1 MNIYRTIQEAIN
13 NALKYAKADKIAV
26 NISRINDKINI
37 EITDNGI
44 GFDKETIV
52 MGNGLENMQKRIE
65 EINGSFEVISSL
77 GKGTNIKILV

>member
-13 NALKYAKADKIAV
+13 NALKYAKANKITV

-44 GFDKETIV
+44 GFDKESIV
-52 MGNGLENMQKRIE
+52 MGNGLLNMQKRIE

>member
-44 GFDKETIV
+44 GFNKETII
-52 MGNGLENMQKRIE
+52 MGNGLQNMQKRIA
-65 EINGSFEVISSL
+65 EINGSFNIETEN
-77 GKGTNIKILV
+77 GTKILIVFNV